1 MNQVSDFNTSMFS
14 LEKFKVSDR
23 LLRKTNHLI
32 LVEDFNNAEEALKY
46 YKAFERELNAQFSEL
61 SGSEFTYFVMSKKNY
76 AEFFKYKVVE
86 DYLSFFAKAYLNQ

>member
-32 LVEDFNNAEEALKY
+32 LVEDFANAEAAMKY
-46 YKAFERELNAQFSEL
+46 YKTFEKELDAKFSEL
-61 SGSEFTYFVMSKKNY
+61 SGIEFTYFTMSKKNY
-76 AEFFKYKVVE
+76 AQFFKYKIVE
-86 DYLSFFAKAYLNQ
+86 DYLTFFAKEYLNQ